1 MKLLS
6 RLILKLIGWKLDERV
21 PETQRYVLIAYPH
34 TSNWDFILGMLAK
47 WGMGLPINWVAKH
60 SMFWG
65 PFKPVFIAMGGVP
78 LNREKTTGFIQKN
91 IELFAQREQ
100 FILGLMPEGTRS
112 KTDHWKTGFYHIAH
126 GANVPIALAY
136 LDYKNKV
143 IGIGEI
149 IQSSGD
155 IHADLKIIKAFYK
168 DKIGYKPEKQSAISI
183 APQKNMTDKK
193 TDKSVHH

>member
-1 MKLLS
+1 
-6 RLILKLIGWKLDERV
+6 
-21 PETQRYVLIAYPH
+21 
-34 TSNWDFILGMLAK
+34 
-47 WGMGLPINWVAKH
+47 
-60 SMFWG
+60 
-65 PFKPVFIAMGGVP
+65 
-78 LNREKTTGFIQKN
+78 
-91 IELFAQREQ
+91 
-100 FILGLMPEGTRS
+100 MPEGTRS

-143 IGIGEI
+143 IGIGKI

-168 DKIGYKPEKQSAISI
+168 DKVGYKPEKQSAISI